1 MKKMMV
7 ITLLISLVQ
16 VGYAQ
21 EEIALNKFILGG
33 SINFS
38 IQNNTYPLSSL
49 SINSGFGG
57 IYSNNINDTK
67 NSTFAFSPYVGKEIN
82 AHLLV
87 GLQFD
92 YRKRKY
98 EEENSFGFGQPN
110 TVDFVRQSNQFGIGL
125 FSRYTLNPNHLFNFY
140 LQPYFEYNILNEKRS
155 QDANI
160 TQEEKASFIE
170 LGVGMGV
177 LYNINNRMRT
187 TLRIGGLNY
196 VSGKWEIV
204 NTVTEKDFSSFGM
217 NINLATIFFGF
228 EMKL

>member
-1 MKKMMV
+1 
-7 ITLLISLVQ
+7 
-16 VGYAQ
+16 
-21 EEIALNKFILGG
+21 
-33 SINFS
+33 
-38 IQNNTYPLSSL
+38 
-49 SINSGFGG
+49 
-57 IYSNNINDTK
+57 
-67 NSTFAFSPYVGKEIN
+67 
-82 AHLLV
+82 
-87 GLQFD
+87 
-92 YRKRKY
+92 
-98 EEENSFGFGQPN
+98 
-110 TVDFVRQSNQFGIGL
+110 VRQSNQFGIGL
-125 FSRYTLNPNHLFNFY
+125 FSRHTLNPNQLFNFY